1 MIAVEQDAD
10 SKEPWYQ
17 FDNLRGPFE
26 YYKEVFVTLTNPPSE
41 KEPLTRLFN
50 QLIPAALDWTG
61 DLEEEDKQILERA
74 TAKIIQEGDEIKIPL
89 RTSENERYIAQVLI
103 SPRGPFSYSGTAFI
117 RVVDK
122 QTKAEAIRELF
133 KYCFEVHAYEFLKRL
148 QIMSKVIR
156 IISRK
161 DWYQTVPHLPK
172 NPELSI
178 EKIFDPTSDEIFT
191 SDMKDFYKVL
201 VTGYLPGG
209 DYKIEPHELEEFH
222 ANW

>member
-10 SKEPWYQ
+10 SIEPRYQ
-17 FDNLRGPFE
+17 FTNVRGPCEF
-26 YYKEVFVTLTNPPSE
+26 YKEVSVTLTNPPSE

-74 TAKIIQEGDEIKIPL
+74 TAKIIEEGDEIQIPL

-133 KYCFEVHAYEFLKRL
+133 KYCFEVHTYEFLKRL

-191 SDMKDFYKVL
+191 TDMKDFYKVL